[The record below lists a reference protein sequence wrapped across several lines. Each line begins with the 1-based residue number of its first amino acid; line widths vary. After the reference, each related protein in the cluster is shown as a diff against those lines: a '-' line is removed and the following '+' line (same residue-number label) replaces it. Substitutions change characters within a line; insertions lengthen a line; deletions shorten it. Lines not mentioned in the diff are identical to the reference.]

1 MRRTACLLT
10 CLILASACGPPD
22 ASAPWTGT
30 IDTLPSGTVVVH
42 NPADGIWS
50 NEAAWRVSEDLRL
63 GAVDAEGPE
72 QFGQVMAI
80 QVDPWGRIYV
90 LDGHAHEIRVFD
102 STGAY
107 VRAFGR
113 EGGGPGELRRPMT
126 MLFDPEGN
134 LRVLDPPNNRISVF
148 DTTGAYRD
156 GPWMAGSFFT
166 TRWPGGYDDQG
177 YFYNFLPDF
186 GQAFRFLI
194 VRFDSTLTPLDTIR
208 IPEYE
213 GERFEYTSP
222 DGNNRLQT
230 DVPFA
235 PFQVWLLQPG
245 RVMWEGVND
254 RYRFISRSLF
264 GNDTLRIIERA
275 YEPVPVSGADRDSAL
290 AGLEEFVREGGK
302 IDPSRIPGTKPAYS
316 AFFLDR
322 VGNLWVL
329 PFTET
334 ARQDRVV
341 DVFDPEGRYLGRVS
355 LPFELEASP
364 WPIIT
369 DRYLY
374 AVTEDDLGVQYVV
387 RGRIEKG
394 Q

>member
-1 MRRTACLLT
+1 MHRTAPLLS
-10 CLILASACGPPD
+10 CLIPALACGVSD
-22 ASAPWTGT
+22 AGT
-30 IDTLPSGTVVVH
+30 PRTATVDTLPGGTVVVR
-42 NPADGIWS
+42 NPADGIWT
-50 NEAAWRVSEDLRL
+50 EASAWRVSEDLRL
-63 GAVDAEGPE
+63 GAVGGEGPE
-72 QFGQVMAI
+72 QFGRIMAI

-90 LDGHAHEIRVFD
+90 LDGHAHEVRVFD

-126 MLFDPEGN
+126 MLFDPDGN

-148 DTTGAYRD
+148 DTTGAYRA

-186 GQAFRFLI
+186 GRAFRFVI
-194 VRFDSTLTPLDTIR
+194 VRFDSALTPLDTIR
-208 IPEYE
+208 VPEYK

-222 DGNNRLQT
+222 DGNNRMET
-230 DVPFA
+230 EVPFA

-254 RYRFISRSLF
+254 RYRFVSRSLV
-264 GNDTLRIIERA
+264 GDDTLRIIERE
-275 YEPVPVSGADRDSAL
+275 YEPVAVSGADRDSAL
-290 AGLEEFVREGGK
+290 ISLEDFVKEGGR

-322 VGNLWVL
+322 DENVWVL

-334 ARQDRVV
+334 AQQDRLV

-355 LPFELEASP
+355 LPFKLQSSP
-364 WPIIT
+364 WPVIT
-369 DRYLY
+369 DRHLY

>member
-1 MRRTACLLT
+1 ML
-10 CLILASACGPPD
+10 SVVACGR
-22 ASAPWTGT
+22 SAANTSGNAT
-30 IDTLPSGTVVVH
+30 IDTLPGGTVIVR
-42 NPADGIWS
+42 NPAEDRWS
-50 NEAAWRVSEDLRL
+50 EETAWRVSEDLRL
-63 GAVDAEGPE
+63 GATDAEGPE
-72 QFGQVMAI
+72 QFGRVMAV
-80 QVDPWGRIYV
+80 QVDVWGRIYV

-102 STGAY
+102 STGAH
-107 VRAFGR
+107 VRTFGS
-113 EGGGPGELRRPMT
+113 EGSGPGELRRPMT
-126 MLFDPEGN
+126 MLFDPDGN

-186 GQAFRFLI
+186 GQAFRFVI
-194 VRFDSTLTPLDTIR
+194 VRFDSALTPLDTIR

-222 DGNNRLQT
+222 DGNNRMQT
-230 DVPFA
+230 AVPFA
-235 PFQVWLLQPG
+235 PFQVWRLQPG

-254 RYRFISRSLF
+254 RYRFVSRSLVS
-264 GNDTLRIIERA
+264 NDTLRIIERDYDA
-275 YEPVPVSGADRDSAL
+275 VPVTRADRDSAL
-290 AGLEEFVREGGK
+290 ASLDDFVKEGGK

-316 AFFLDR
+316 AFIVDIE
-322 VGNLWVL
+322 GNVWVL

-334 ARQDRVV
+334 AQQDRLV

-355 LPFELEASP
+355 LPFKVESSP

-369 DRYLY
+369 DRHIY

-387 RGRIEKG
+387 RGRIEKPEG
-394 Q
+394 RNPHDE